1 MKEDILIQ
9 QLEAKTLE
17 FKQFMQ
23 KAVGSI
29 NKNIIEPIEKDGIY
43 ADVDISV
50 LQYIETNGSRLFSD
64 INRLRNLLNI
74 TPYSQEKK

>member
-1 MKEDILIQ
+1 MKDDVIIQ
-9 QLEAKTLE
+9 HLEAKTLE

-23 KAVGSI
+23 QAVGSI

-43 ADVDISV
+43 ADVDITV

-64 INRLRNLLNI
+64 INRLRNLLNV
-74 TPYSQEKK
+74 TPYSKSG